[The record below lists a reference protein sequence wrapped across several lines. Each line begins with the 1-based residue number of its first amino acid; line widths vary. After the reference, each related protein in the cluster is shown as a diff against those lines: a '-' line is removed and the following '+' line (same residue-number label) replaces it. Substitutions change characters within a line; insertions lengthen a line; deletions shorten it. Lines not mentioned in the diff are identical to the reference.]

1 MRIFHDWEF
10 IDDGETITVISA
22 GMIAEDGRTLY
33 FINSDEGVIEEALR
47 HDWLRENVMTQLP
60 IETGEYDPEIAGYR
74 WAWKEQHVDFV
85 GVVPLLEIR
94 DQVEKFIRET
104 PEPEL
109 WAWYGAY
116 DHVAY
121 AQLWGPMS
129 KLPAGFPMWTNDV
142 KQEAHRL
149 GNPRMPLMQPA
160 GTEHHALHDAVA
172 DMRRLVWLRDYDLA
186 GQNGLPD

>member
-1 MRIFHDWEF
+1 MKIFHDWEF
-10 IDDGETITVISA
+10 IDNGETIMPISV

-33 FINSDEGVIEEALR
+33 FINSDEGIIEEALR
-47 HDWLRENVMTQLP
+47 HDWLRENVVRQLP
-60 IETGEYDPEIAGYR
+60 ILVGPFDPLVDGYR
-74 WAWKEQHVDFV
+74 WTWDHDHMDWH
-85 GVVPLLEIR
+85 GVAPLPMIR
-94 DQVEKFIRET
+94 LQVEKFIRAT

-121 AQLWGPMS
+121 AQLWGPMA

-149 GNPRMPLMQPA
+149 GNPRMPIMQPA

-172 DMRRLVWLRDYDLA
+172 DMRRLVWLGDYDRA
-186 GQNGLPD
+186 GQNGLRE